1 MEIRIAATPEGVARE
16 FADFLAAKVSGKQSF
31 QIALSG
37 GSTPMILFDLLAK
50 EYADRLPW
58 EKLHFYWGDE
68 RCVPPTHDDSNFK
81 MTESRLLSQVPI
93 PKENIHRILGES
105 DPEKEAARYSA
116 EILKNVPLSNLYP
129 RFDMIILGMGP
140 DGHTA
145 SIFPHQME
153 LLDKARIC
161 EVATHP
167 ESGQKRITLT
177 GPVINNAERIAF
189 LVTGGNKKAKV
200 KEILEK
206 SGNWKLYPA
215 AHVQPTDGQLIWF
228 LDAAAKG

>member
-1 MEIRIAATPEGVARE
+1 METRIAATPENVAKE
-16 FADFLAAKVSGKQSF
+16 FADFLADRVTGRHAF
-31 QIALSG
+31 HIALSG
-37 GSTPMILFDLLAK
+37 GSTPMILFDLLAN

-58 EKLHFYWGDE
+58 GQLHFYWGDE
-68 RCVPPTHDDSNFK
+68 RCVPPSHDDSNFK
-81 MTESRLLSQVPI
+81 MTEARLLSKVPI

-105 DPEKEAARYSA
+105 DPEKEAARYAA
-116 EILKNVPLSNLYP
+116 EILKNVPINNLYP

-153 LLDKARIC
+153 LLDKVRIC

-177 GPVINNAERIAF
+177 GPVINNAECIAF

-200 KEILEK
+200 KEILDK
-206 SGNWKLYPA
+206 TGNWKLYPA
-215 AHVQPTDGQLIWF
+215 AHIQPTDGQLIWF